1 MENGLFAVRITP
13 FYVASSV
20 TVYYDD
26 KGSIDTISNIA
37 YDDYDIRK
45 TYGVYYDCDVESAG
59 DVDDNED
66 YSDFNQTLI
75 INQFEID
82 ENYKF
87 IIKEIG
93 RFENT
98 FYSVQC

>member
-1 MENGLFAVRITP
+1 MENGLFAVRISP

-45 TYGVYYDCDVESAG
+45 TYGVYYDCDVKSADVG
-59 DVDDNED
+59 DVNEIILILIKHLLLI
-66 YSDFNQTLI
+66 SLKLMKI
-75 INQFEID
+75 INL
-82 ENYKF
+82 
-87 IIKEIG
+87 
-93 RFENT
+93 
-98 FYSVQC
+98 